1 MSQTTVDWKIVAE
14 YDVALRI
21 MVYGN
26 IQTGYI
32 PFGYSSDAGDP
43 ADELKRSKLLAF
55 SGGFKSRLL
64 GNSLEINSEFFY
76 YVYNIFPAFTVR
88 ELPFM
93 EMPAIADKSSTTKRR
108 VGKEGVS

>member
-1 MSQTTVDWKIVAE
+1 
-14 YDVALRI
+14 

-32 PFGYSSDAGDP
+32 PFGYSPDAGDP

-76 YVYNIFPAFTVR
+76 YDYKNFQAFTVSQ
-88 ELPFM
+88 LTFLAV
-93 EMPAIADKSSTTKRR
+93 PAIADKRTEEHTSELQSLMRISYAVFCLTNTKN
-108 VGKEGVS
+108 EY

>member
-14 YDVALRI
+14 YDVAPRI

-32 PFGYSSDAGDP
+32 PFGYSPDAGDP

-76 YVYNIFPAFTVR
+76 YDYKNFQAFTVR
-88 ELPFM
+88 
-93 EMPAIADKSSTTKRR
+93 DRKSTRLHS
-108 VGKEGVS
+108 SP

>member
-14 YDVALRI
+14 YDVAPRI

-32 PFGYSSDAGDP
+32 PFGYSPDAGDP

-76 YVYNIFPAFTVR
+76 YDYKNFQIGR
-88 ELPFM
+88 EPRL
-93 EMPAIADKSSTTKRR
+93 KSSHECAARMPSSDRKKKNTTK
-108 VGKEGVS
+108 

>member
-1 MSQTTVDWKIVAE
+1 
-14 YDVALRI
+14 

-32 PFGYSSDAGDP
+32 PFGYSPDAGDP

-76 YVYNIFPAFTVR
+76 YDYKNFQAFTVSQ
-88 ELPFM
+88 LPFLAVQ
-93 EMPAIADKSSTTKRR
+93 AIAANVRIYGTEGSEVSR
-108 VGKEGVS
+108 VGKECVSMCRIRWWP